1 MTSSEL
7 RSELN
12 SFNSNIDGVIGE
24 YNDALSSVTTVDNKI
39 NSIKGEDTNIYSSLI
54 ENNFNVSSGISKNIA
69 TLTSLKATVNA
80 ETEKEIERLYAL
92 EQAAKEQE
100 EENEE

>member
-12 SFNSNIDGVIGE
+12 SFNSKIDGVIGE
-24 YNDALSSVTTVDNKI
+24 YNSALSSVSTVDNRI

-54 ENNFNVSSGISKNIA
+54 DNNSNVSSGISKNIS
-69 TLTSLKATVNA
+69 TLTGLKSKVNA